1 MFNVDQLP
9 QEMFC
14 LVWLLSHCGTPH
26 ISLYSCK
33 YISHQKLR
41 TNMFYLQITVNEDSC
56 DKDMFSDSEES
67 EEEITVPTLQ
77 KPNKQKRKSTDPRI
91 SPFLDLT
98 YWKK

>member
-1 MFNVDQLP
+1 MDVHLTF
-9 QEMFC
+9 
-14 LVWLLSHCGTPH
+14 
-26 ISLYSCK
+26 YSYK
-33 YISHQKLR
+33 YILHQKC
-41 TNMFYLQITVNEDSC
+41 NHSVFFTVNEDSC

-67 EEEITVPTLQ
+67 EEEITVPILQ